1 MFHWQ
6 NIVVALILVST
17 GIYIGRRVW
26 SRVRSLVRT
35 DASDEVSCA
44 GGGCAGCGSPAA
56 TAKLPRSPIASQGQ
70 RSTLKL
76 ID

>member
-1 MFHWQ
+1 MINWQ

-17 GIYIGRRVW
+17 GIYIGRRAW
-26 SRVRSLVRT
+26 SRLRSLVRT
-35 DASDEVSCA
+35 DASDESCG

-56 TAKLPRSPIASQGQ
+56 MDKSPRSPITSQGQ
-70 RSTLKL
+70 RSILKL

>member
-26 SRVRSLVRT
+26 SRVQSLVRT
-35 DASDEVSCA
+35 DASDESCG
-44 GGGCAGCGSPAA
+44 GGGCAGCGSP
-56 TAKLPRSPIASQGQ
+56 TPMAKLPRSPIASKGN